1 MKLSNLKPNLGAKH
15 RKKRLGSGDSSG
27 RGKTSGRGGKGQSA
41 RSGSSIRIGF
51 EGGQMP
57 LIRRL
62 PKRGFNN
69 KRFRVDYLP
78 INLDSLEEF
87 PDGSVVNRELLVASG
102 LIRANTKRIKI
113 LARGKLSKKLT
124 VVADAFSDAAKGAIE
139 SVGGSAS
146 TVAA

>member
-1 MKLSNLKPNLGAKH
+1 
-15 RKKRLGSGDSSG
+15 
-27 RGKTSGRGGKGQSA
+27 
-41 RSGSSIRIGF
+41 
-51 EGGQMP
+51 MP

-69 KRFRVDYLP
+69 KRFRIEYLP
-78 INLDSLEEF
+78 INLDALEHF
-87 PDGSVVNRELLVASG
+87 PEGSVVSREQLVAAG
-102 LIRANTKRIKI
+102 LIRANTKRVKI

-124 VVADAFSDAAKGAIE
+124 VVADAFSSAAKGAIE